1 MGIYT
6 DEQLAQIMCQIYVD
20 YYDTKT
26 ALIDELIERK
36 INQGIKE
43 LSNKTHKTE
52 SYLKAVLDEYFKR
65 FTMEQ
70 QRKIK
75 ITKEEIRRNRNKAIL
90 DRLEGLSDEQIKEY
104 LKTNNTSVI
113 IDKLKKIIE
122 GKDEEKANKARKK
135 LEQIKAFLKEKQ
147 DRKNEEYKNTK
158 YLQIKEI
165 FDEMISNGYFS
176 ILHFSKEFH
185 KEYCLEYDAFRDLLH
200 RYMKDLK
207 VNYPK
212 DYNYYQYLLE
222 QNTWISWEKNRCQIE
237 RIISESEK
245 YDIVDYYMHI
255 NLPPKSFL
263 QLCKYMLT
271 DEEYTKIK
279 SFISKYFEQPS
290 YNPITNPWIIAPNCM
305 INNEAITIETQ
316 EMILKFMGENN
327 IPSNFF
333 TTCLTKYRNNEL
345 NIEKPNVKSLN

>member
-1 MGIYT
+1 MGRYT

-75 ITKEEIRRNRNKAIL
+75 ITKEEIKRNRNKAIL

-104 LKTNNTSVI
+104 LKTNNISVI

-165 FDEMISNGYFS
+165 FD
-176 ILHFSKEFH
+176 
-185 KEYCLEYDAFRDLLH
+185 
-200 RYMKDLK
+200 
-207 VNYPK
+207 
-212 DYNYYQYLLE
+212 
-222 QNTWISWEKNRCQIE
+222 
-237 RIISESEK
+237 
-245 YDIVDYYMHI
+245 
-255 NLPPKSFL
+255 
-263 QLCKYMLT
+263 
-271 DEEYTKIK
+271 
-279 SFISKYFEQPS
+279 
-290 YNPITNPWIIAPNCM
+290 
-305 INNEAITIETQ
+305 
-316 EMILKFMGENN
+316 
-327 IPSNFF
+327 
-333 TTCLTKYRNNEL
+333 
-345 NIEKPNVKSLN
+345 